1 MPGDTLQRNLF
12 SVADSPDID
21 DEPRSKS
28 QESCDTPVTSRLSS
42 ETSAVDEVR
51 SEVFASSLLPLSV
64 AASHQNNVDPVQT
77 TTSSQVPSQS
87 VSELTVS
94 CAAVTSGQILVKKCL
109 TMLLLHH
116 PRVLGLL

>member
-94 CAAVTSGQILVKKCL
+94 CAAVTSGQILVKKWL
-109 TMLLLHH
+109 TMLLLHY

>member
-21 DEPRSKS
+21 DETRSKS

-64 AASHQNNVDPVQT
+64 AASRQNNVDPVQT

-94 CAAVTSGQILVKKCL
+94 CAAVTSGQILVKKWL